1 MSGTGRGAH
10 TPRGDEHEEI
20 DVAPLE
26 RRFMVMAGADVV
38 FDMLADPV
46 RLPSFVPVLTLD
58 DSTAIEGDVDAD
70 ADLAARDGAP
80 AADFIADRRT
90 RTITWRLPNHDR
102 GGTIAVTERTAN
114 IADVAITVEL
124 GDDDDGAAIGRLLDE
139 VVANIRR
146 LATALR

>member
-1 MSGTGRGAH
+1 
-10 TPRGDEHEEI
+10 
-20 DVAPLE
+20 
-26 RRFMVMAGADVV
+26 MVMAGADRV
-38 FDMLADPV
+38 FKVLADPV
-46 RLPSFVPVLTLD
+46 QLPTFVPVLTLE

-80 AADFIADRRT
+80 AAEFIADRRT
-90 RTITWRLPNHDR
+90 RTITWRLPNHAH

-124 GDDDDGAAIGRLLDE
+124 GDDDDSEAIGKLLDD

-146 LATALR
+146 LATGLR

>member
-1 MSGTGRGAH
+1 
-10 TPRGDEHEEI
+10 
-20 DVAPLE
+20 
-26 RRFMVMAGADVV
+26 MVMAGADRV
-38 FDMLADPV
+38 FEVLADPV
-46 RLPSFVPVLTLD
+46 QLPTFVPVLTLE

-80 AADFIADRRT
+80 AAEFIADRRT
-90 RTITWRLPNHDR
+90 RTITWRLPNHAH

-124 GDDDDGAAIGRLLDE
+124 GDDDDSEAIGKLLDD

-146 LATALR
+146 LATGLR